1 MNDEDF
7 FISEKAKQINFPKK
21 GILAQ
26 AKEAKEKK
34 INATLGE
41 AYDDDGI
48 PFYLEKIY
56 KDVSLSPHEIFP
68 YGSCYGNLDLRQKW
82 KEFIF
87 KKNPSIKTEISL
99 PVVTSGLTHA
109 LSIAAKLFFKENDE
123 LIIPDKFWGNYKL
136 IFEVGNGVKLNC
148 FNSFTVDGFD
158 LVSLEKKIESK
169 DSISLLLNFPNNPTG
184 YSLRYD
190 EAENLLAILK
200 KQAEKNKKIIVICD
214 DAYFGLSYEDDIDR
228 ESFFARLCDIHENI
242 LAIKVDGTTKEDFA
256 WGLRVG
262 FITFASKRL
271 IDYTFLEDK
280 VAACIRQSIS
290 SVSNLSQNLIVKA
303 FSFPSYEQDKSKRL
317 ALLKKR
323 YQKVKEVI
331 KNEKFNKFFYPLP
344 FNSGYFMCIKLI
356 DIDAEKL
363 RQHLLQK
370 YDVGVIALNENLIR
384 IAFSSVPEKEIEN
397 LFESIYQGCLDLS
410 R

>member
-1 MNDEDF
+1 MKDENF

-56 KDVSLSPHEIFP
+56 KDVSLSPHEIFS

-82 KEFIF
+82 KEFIL

-136 IFEVGNGVKLNC
+136 IFEVGNGVKLDC

-190 EAENLLAILK
+190 EVENLLSILK
-200 KQAEKNKKIIVICD
+200 KQAEKNKKIIIICD

-228 ESFFARLCDIHENI
+228 ESFFARLCDLHENI
-242 LAIKVDGTTKEDFA
+242 LAVKVDGTTKEDFA

-271 IDYTFLEDK
+271 TDYTFLEDK
-280 VAACIRQSIS
+280 VAACVRQSIS

-303 FSFPSYEQDKSKRL
+303 FSFPSYEQDKSEKL

-323 YQKVKEVI
+323 YKKVKEVI
-331 KNEKFNKFFYPLP
+331 KDEKFIKFFYPLP

-356 DIDAEKL
+356 DVDSEKL